1 VTNAQNKL
9 RDSPD
14 FNTFEKKRKLMRI
27 AIIGSGG
34 VGGYIGAKLWNSGND
49 VVFIARGAHL
59 AAMQQNG
66 LQLESPDGDIDARA
80 TFTAVPAP
88 DTQFDLVVIGVK
100 SHDTEAAA
108 RLALPVL
115 KNDAIVMTI
124 QNGIENEEILSNI
137 LGKEHIIPAAA
148 YIIST
153 IASPGVI
160 RHEGGTGKFKFGEPD
175 GTISTRC
182 KMLEQTF
189 AQAGIVGEAVENIR
203 KALWWKFIF
212 ICGQGGMT
220 AYTRSPIGKILE
232 DYKLKAMLWGVVHE
246 AAGVGKAQGIDSF
259 TDVEE
264 KVLAHCARLPATTTS
279 SMYYDLSHGK
289 KVEVEALNGAVV
301 RLGKKFSVPT
311 PANKKIYSALKP
323 FA

>member
-1 VTNAQNKL
+1 
-9 RDSPD
+9 
-14 FNTFEKKRKLMRI
+14 MRI

-34 VGGYIGAKLWNSGND
+34 VGGYLGAKLWKSGNE
-49 VVFIARGAHL
+49 VAFVARGAHL

-66 LQLESPDGDIDARA
+66 LRLESPGGEIDVKA
-80 TFTAVPAP
+80 TFAP
-88 DTQFDLVVIGVK
+88 TLDSTEPFDLIIVGVK
-100 SHDTEAAA
+100 SHGTEAAA
-108 RLALPVL
+108 HLALPVL
-115 KNDAIVMTI
+115 KNDTIVMTI
-124 QNGIENEEILSNI
+124 QNGIENEEILSAI

-160 RHEGGTGKFKFGEPD
+160 RHEGGTGKFKFGETD
-175 GTISTRC
+175 GSVSPRC
-182 KMLEQTF
+182 KMLEQIFT
-189 AQAGIVGEAVENIR
+189 QAGIVGEAVEDIR

-246 AAGVGKAQGIDSF
+246 AASVGKAQGVDTF
-259 TDVEE
+259 EDVEE
-264 KVLAHCARLPATTTS
+264 KVLAHCARLPAATTS
-279 SMYYDLSHGK
+279 SMFYDLSHGK

-301 RLGKKFSVPT
+301 RFGKNLSVAT
-311 PANKKIYSALKP
+311 PLNENIYTALKP